1 MKSHFDVHPFDR
13 RIARAAAQVG
23 LPLAEQRPAFAV
35 QIATNYNGNGRL
47 LQWAKPL
54 TMPGQ
59 RLLGRFD
66 CYPRASNC
74 LLEDWDAPPAVRLPL
89 ALADEILDAFRAG
102 VVRAEAVT
110 ELADAIRKARS

>member
-1 MKSHFDVHPFDR
+1 MRSHSDVHPIDR
-13 RIARAAAQVG
+13 RLARAAAQAG

-35 QIATNYNGNGRL
+35 QLATNYNGNGRL

-54 TMPGQ
+54 THPGM

-74 LLEDWDAPPAVRLPL
+74 LLDDWDAPPTVRLPL
-89 ALADEILDAFRAG
+89 PLADEILDAFRAG
-102 VVRAEAVT
+102 VVRAEAVN
-110 ELADAIRKARS
+110 EFADAIRKART